1 MGVYKDY
8 SSIDYSRD
16 KVEQV
21 TTKTLQP
28 NNVYKRQSY
37 NKIFQ
42 KGME

>member
-8 SSIDYSRD
+8 SPIDYSRD
-16 KVEQV
+16 KVV
-21 TTKTLQP
+21 RVIIKTLQP

-42 KGME
+42 KGMA